1 MEQLTSTEKPIRKVW
16 IVQDVNFE
24 SFDYAVTAFH
34 YFSEALTFV
43 KSVLLAEAE
52 ENYDTIKKNPCE
64 SNNWI
69 LQKEVHCNRQIKISH
84 EILMDMPKNNINNKK
99 RGINYD

>member
-1 MEQLTSTEKPIRKVW
+1 MEQLTETEKTIEKVW

-34 YFSEALTFV
+34 YLSEALTFV
-43 KSVLLAEAE
+43 KSVLLAEAK
-52 ENYDTIKKNPCE
+52 ENYDTIKKNPSE

-69 LQKEVHCNRQIKISH
+69 LRKKGLRNRQIKIPH
-84 EILMDMPKNNINNKK
+84 EILLDLPKE
-99 RGINYD
+99 

>member
-1 MEQLTSTEKPIRKVW
+1 MEHLTEAEKSIKKVW

-24 SFDYAVTAFH
+24 RFDYAVTAFR

-43 KSVLLAEAE
+43 KSVLLTEAG
-52 ENYDTIKKNPCE
+52 NDFDTIKKNPCE

-69 LQKEVHCNRQIKISH
+69 LSKEGHCSRQIKISH
-84 EILMDMPKNNINNKK
+84 EVLMTMPKK
-99 RGINYD
+99 

>member
-1 MEQLTSTEKPIRKVW
+1 MEQLTSTEKSIKKVW

-52 ENYDTIKKNPCE
+52 K
-64 SNNWI
+64 
-69 LQKEVHCNRQIKISH
+69 L
-84 EILMDMPKNNINNKK
+84 
-99 RGINYD
+99 

>member
-1 MEQLTSTEKPIRKVW
+1 MEQLTLTEKSIKKVW

-43 KSVLLAEAE
+43 KSVLLAEVI
-52 ENYDTIKKNPCE
+52 ENYDTIKKNPSE

-69 LQKEVHCNRQIKISH
+69 LRKRGLCNRQIKISH
-84 EILMDMPKNNINNKK
+84 EILLDIPKK
-99 RGINYD
+99 

>member
-1 MEQLTSTEKPIRKVW
+1 MEQLTSTEKSIKKVW

-52 ENYDTIKKNPCE
+52 KIMTLLKRILVNPIIGSYKKKV
-64 SNNWI
+64 I
-69 LQKEVHCNRQIKISH
+69 VIDK
-84 EILMDMPKNNINNKK
+84 
-99 RGINYD
+99 

>member
-1 MEQLTSTEKPIRKVW
+1 MEQLTSTEKSIKKVW

-52 ENYDTIKKNPCE
+52 KIMTLLERILVNPIIGSYKKKVIVIDK
-64 SNNWI
+64 S
-69 LQKEVHCNRQIKISH
+69 KSRMKS
-84 EILMDMPKNNINNKK
+84 
-99 RGINYD
+99 

>member
-1 MEQLTSTEKPIRKVW
+1 MEQLTSTEKSIKKVW

-52 ENYDTIKKNPCE
+52 KIMTLLKRILVNPIIGSYKKKVIVIDK
-64 SNNWI
+64 S
-69 LQKEVHCNRQIKISH
+69 KSRMKS
-84 EILMDMPKNNINNKK
+84 
-99 RGINYD
+99 

>member
-1 MEQLTSTEKPIRKVW
+1 MEQLTSTEKSIKKVW

-52 ENYDTIKKNPCE
+52 KIMTLLKSILVNPIIGSYKKKVIVIDK
-64 SNNWI
+64 S
-69 LQKEVHCNRQIKISH
+69 KSRMKS
-84 EILMDMPKNNINNKK
+84 
-99 RGINYD
+99 

>member
-1 MEQLTSTEKPIRKVW
+1 MEQLTSTGKSIKKVW

-43 KSVLLAEAE
+43 KSVLLAEAK
-52 ENYDTIKKNPCE
+52 ENYDTIKKNPSE

-69 LQKEVHCNRQIKISH
+69 LQKEGHRNRQIKISH
-84 EILMDMPKNNINNKK
+84 EILMDMPKNNVKQLKK
-99 RGINYD
+99 GN

>member
-1 MEQLTSTEKPIRKVW
+1 MEYLTETEKSIKKVW

-24 SFDYAVTAFH
+24 RFDYAVTAFR

-43 KSVLLAEAE
+43 KSVLLAEAK

-69 LQKEVHCNRQIKISH
+69 LQKEGHCNRQIKSR
-84 EILMDMPKNNINNKK
+84 MKF
-99 RGINYD
+99 